1 MNFRLAIHYLD
12 FVTKNEI
19 SSADGDSRK
28 LEAFSFSGLLFH
40 GLGCGKF
47 TISVRFGAQGTRIQ
61 FARFLDRCA
70 TNSTRHR
77 KYLFP
82 GEFFGFHGHES
93 SQDDKCGFHPADIT
107 PAGRKTKARFDAGF
121 RSGRMTGKR
130 EVIPRSGLPT
140 NRELSVDT
148 GASGWS
154 YLQDPSGGRRLRA
167 FAVVIRHD
175 TDSKSCRAS
184 GSTRDRRTST
194 RG

>member
-47 TISVRFGAQGTRIQ
+47 TISVRFGAQGARIQ

-107 PAGRKTKARFDAGF
+107 PARRKTKARFDAVF

-148 GASGWS
+148 CASGSS
-154 YLQDPSGGRRLRA
+154 YLQDPSGGGAPRCPALPTHPDTQTPTVRRHCYTGLPLGQ
-167 FAVVIRHD
+167 H
-175 TDSKSCRAS
+175 
-184 GSTRDRRTST
+184 
-194 RG
+194 